1 MHEEQEDLSR
11 LMSRYQSGDPAALEE
26 LYHRARARVL
36 HYLLSLT
43 LNRSSAEDLLQET
56 FLQLHRSR
64 RTYQPGRPV
73 LPWILG
79 IARHVMLMNRR
90 SEARRT
96 RILVD
101 HDSSDLPE
109 IPVPAGMEQLADR
122 ELVQQALRQL
132 SADQREALVLHHVWG
147 LSYGEI
153 GSSLG
158 VLAGTVKLRAFRG
171 LQQMRQILGPAV
183 TSDAE
188 RANR

>member
-1 MHEEQEDLSR
+1 MHQEQEDLSR
-11 LMSRYQSGDPAALEE
+11 LMSRYQSGDPAAPEE
-26 LYHRARARVL
+26 IYRRARARVL
-36 HYLLSLT
+36 QYLLSHT
-43 LNRSSAEDLLQET
+43 LNKSSAEDLLQET

-64 RTYQPGRPV
+64 RTYQPGNPV

-101 HDSSDLPE
+101 HGGPDLPE
-109 IPVPAGMEQLADR
+109 IPVPAGLEQLADR
-122 ELVQQALRQL
+122 ELLQQALRQL

-147 LSYGEI
+147 LSYREI
-153 GSSLG
+153 GRSLG

-183 TSDAE
+183 TSRDK
-188 RANR
+188 RANS